1 MTPPPGAAP
10 PDADIEDAES
20 GRIVD
25 IVLDD
30 GGEGRWSPEVEQER
44 RVAVFDLLEANSF
57 APADAPPGPYAV
69 RLSVAGGRLDMRVR
83 AAAGGADA
91 GRIVVPLSGL
101 RRVVRDYFTVCE
113 NYFAAIRAAPPSRIE
128 ALDMG
133 RRAVH
138 DEGAELLR
146 AALAGRVRI
155 DGATARR
162 LFTLVCALHLR
173 GRAPGR

>member
-1 MTPPPGAAP
+1 MTPPPGADP
-10 PDADIEDAES
+10 PDADSEDAGA

-44 RVAVFDLLEANSF
+44 RVAVFDLLEGNSF
-57 APADAPPGPYAV
+57 APANAPPGPYAL
-69 RLSVAGGRLDMRVR
+69 RLSVAGGRLDMRIR
-83 AAAGGADA
+83 AAADGADA

-146 AALAGRVRI
+146 AALAGRVRV

-173 GRAPGR
+173 GRAAGR